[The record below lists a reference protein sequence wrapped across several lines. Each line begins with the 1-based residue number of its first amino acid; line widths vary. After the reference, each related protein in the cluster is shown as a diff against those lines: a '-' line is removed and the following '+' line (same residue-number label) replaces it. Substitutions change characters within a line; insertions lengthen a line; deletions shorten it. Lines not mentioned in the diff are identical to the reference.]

1 MNKYSKTAH
10 IVEVIAVLVLG
21 CLPGII
27 VLSTSNYQIGR
38 FPPDTC
44 FPSND
49 IIFHTFQFP
58 FMIYATTILAMLFIV
73 YSILRRVSIVSI
85 MLEVKIHL
93 DTKLNTSELHT
104 YMSTMHYREPSQI
117 QSPQTV

>member
-27 VLSTSNYQIGR
+27 VLSISNYQIGR

-44 FPSND
+44 FPSID

-58 FMIYATTILAMLFIV
+58 FMIYATIILAMLFTV

-85 MLEVKIHL
+85 MLEVKIH
-93 DTKLNTSELHT
+93 
-104 YMSTMHYREPSQI
+104 
-117 QSPQTV
+117 